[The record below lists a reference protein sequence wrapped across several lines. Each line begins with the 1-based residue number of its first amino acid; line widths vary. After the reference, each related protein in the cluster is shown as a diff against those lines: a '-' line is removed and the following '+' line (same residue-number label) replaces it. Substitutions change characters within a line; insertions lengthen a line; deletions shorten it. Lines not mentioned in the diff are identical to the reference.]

1 MRDPKKLPETN
12 GNSKTEYSG
21 KMSEYHTIGA
31 RYYNHS
37 LTHYQKSLYEQ
48 TVFGTKGMNPNDVR
62 KLSKEERIII
72 EQTHKKCQQILNQ
85 WKQEMVNE
93 ISNQLFK
100 KYFPTSPFTKTLTE
114 KYPNVIDDGFVNTI
128 PFKLLGIKRTDI
140 INKLIKSGILP
151 KDFYYKKSK
160 YSNLKL

>member
-1 MRDPKKLPETN
+1 MREYKNIPEQN
-12 GNSKTEYSG
+12 GNSKTQYSG
-21 KMSEYHTIGA
+21 KMSEYQTNGT
-31 RYYNHS
+31 RYFNHS

-48 TVFGTKGMNPNDVR
+48 TVFGIKGMSPDQVR
-62 KLSKEERIII
+62 SLSKEERIII
-72 EQTHKKCQQILNQ
+72 HETHKKCQQILNQ
-85 WKQEMVNE
+85 WKQEIVNE

-100 KYFPTSPFTKTLTE
+100 KYFPKSPFTQTLTE
-114 KYPNVIDDGFVNTI
+114 KYPNVTDDGLVNTI

-151 KDFYYKKSK
+151 NDFYQKKSK